1 MGQADI
7 YTLLQVDRGA
17 GPQEIVGA
25 FHRFARAHH
34 PDLFPGD
41 CEKESR
47 LKAVTAA
54 YHQWKVIQDAL
65 REMRRLRYRSGGL
78 LREHRATAHHSTWVA

>member
-17 GPQEIVGA
+17 GPQEIASA
-25 FHRFARAHH
+25 FHRFARSNH

-41 CEKESR
+41 VEKEAR

-65 REMRRLRYRSGGL
+65 REMRRLRYRSNGP
-78 LREHRATAHHSTWVA
+78 LRAHGVPVHRYTWVA